1 MSSSPVKFRV
11 SDDEHPSPNVIVDAD
26 AVTTQSILQTR
37 DNEDDDGDSEEC
49 MSLSE
54 CDACDERERF
64 ALLDSPPVTVLTG
77 KTR

>member
-1 MSSSPVKFRV
+1 M
-11 SDDEHPSPNVIVDAD
+11 
-26 AVTTQSILQTR
+26 TTQSILQTR
-37 DNEDDDGDSEEC
+37 DNEDDDGASEEC

-54 CDACDERERF
+54 CDACDVRERF